1 MRLSLAL
8 ATGLIGIALAIP
20 GAKAGPL
27 LSDLSDRALK
37 CAVDPA
43 YYIDAKG
50 TTLSTIVFTD
60 TGWRDLTVP
69 LTSPALVEAATDRL
83 VIEVPAATATDK
95 PQRLAFVRTLEKPEP
110 GSGSRKPR
118 TVISL
123 HVNDDAVGDECFL
136 EKGRK
141 PYVSSRFDSIRESV
155 CGNDPAPTCIALLE
169 KRCGPEPTPAC
180 TVEATPALEQASKAY
195 MDKMNARAGKP
206 AR

>member
-1 MRLSLAL
+1 MRLSSAVVGLLGILVSASGTQAGALLA
-8 ATGLIGIALAIP
+8 
-20 GAKAGPL
+20 
-27 LSDLSDRALK
+27 DLSDRALK
-37 CAVDPA
+37 CAIDPA

-50 TTLSTIVFTD
+50 ATISTIVFTE
-60 TGWRDLTVP
+60 TGWNDLTVP
-69 LTSPALVEAATDRL
+69 LTGPALVAAETDR
-83 VIEVPAATATDK
+83 VEIEIPPATSADK
-95 PQRLAFVRTLEKPEP
+95 PQRIAFVRTLEKPEP

-123 HVNDDAVGDECFL
+123 HVGDDQVGDECFV

-155 CGNDPAPTCIALLE
+155 CGNDPAPTCEALLA

-195 MDKMNARAGKP
+195 IDKMNARAGKP